1 MFRLDKR
8 QVEEMIAHARAKAPQ
23 EACGV
28 LAGPEGRVERVYR
41 TTNVERSGVRYRL
54 DPQEQY
60 EILIELEQRGWELV
74 GIYHSHPASEA
85 YPSAT
90 DLEWAFYPDSL
101 YFIVSLADEERPVI
115 RAFRIVEGEVREEEI
130 IVE

>member
-8 QVEEMIAHARAKAPQ
+8 QVEEMIAHARAEAPQ

-101 YFIVSLADEERPVI
+101 YFIVSLADQERPVI